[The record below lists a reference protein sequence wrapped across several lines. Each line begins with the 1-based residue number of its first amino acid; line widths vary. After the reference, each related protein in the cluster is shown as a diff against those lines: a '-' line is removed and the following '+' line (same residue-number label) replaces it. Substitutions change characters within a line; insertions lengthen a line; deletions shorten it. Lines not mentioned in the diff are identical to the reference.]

1 MLPLKDR
8 NPTSRFAVLT
18 AVIIAANV
26 GVFFFWQN
34 PFPSGEQAQEDQ
46 AVFFY
51 CQALVPWEVTHGKPL
66 ADGGTEAVEAI
77 QRSLDPD
84 NTNPGVGREVVDLT
98 SEACPNKSVWV
109 SLFTAMFLH
118 GGLLH
123 IGGNMLFLW
132 VFGNNVEDKVGLVR
146 YALFYLVCGFAA
158 SGAHILSDA
167 NSAIPVVG
175 ASGAIAGV
183 LGAYLVMFP
192 RRRVLTLL
200 LFYFITTVELPAF
213 VLLGFWFVLQFLPI
227 LQELGGAGSGVTDVA
242 VWAHI
247 GGFAAGALI
256 AFLMFPREK
265 GDPHAY
271 ERRPIL

>member
-8 NPTSRFAVLT
+8 NPTERFAFLT
-18 AVIIAANV
+18 FAIIAANV
-26 GVFFFWQN
+26 AVFLFWQN
-34 PFPSGEQAQEDQ
+34 PFPADEQANEEQ
-46 AVFFY
+46 AVFFF
-51 CQALVPWEVTHGKPL
+51 CETLVPWEVTHGKPL

-77 QRSLDPD
+77 QRSLDPED
-84 NTNPGVGREVVDLT
+84 ENPGVGREVVDRT
-98 SEACPNKSVWV
+98 AEECPNKSIWV
-109 SLFTAMFLH
+109 SLFAAMFLH

-123 IGGNMLFLW
+123 IAGNMLFLW
-132 VFGNNVEDKVGLVR
+132 VFGNNVEDKVGVIR
-146 YALFYLVCGFAA
+146 YAVFYLVCGLLA
-158 SGAHILSDA
+158 SGAHILSAPD
-167 NSAIPVVG
+167 SAVPVVG

-200 LFYFITTVELPAF
+200 LFYFITTVELPAY

-227 LQELGGAGSGVTDVA
+227 LQQLGGAGSGVTDVA

-247 GGFAAGALI
+247 GGFAAGAVI